1 VQPSYPNVIPLANS
15 PADRLVELDRLCR
28 TKVGEV
34 LQAYLE
40 AEADELVRRRRYER
54 AEAHQ
59 EPGESSKK
67 KA

>member
-1 VQPSYPNVIPLANS
+1 VKPSYPNVIALANS

-54 AEAHQ
+54 RRSA
-59 EPGESSKK
+59 PRTGRIK
-67 KA
+67 